1 MAAAH
6 VAGFVAL
13 QGFGHRVRCA
23 SVAWLV
29 AKNPQPRK
37 TSTCESDWQLF
48 NGDTNKVDS
57 WPVTAIR
64 IAYQCV
70 LEACLLERAK
80 GARPTV
86 RENNDPPTILVS
98 FRPVILLI
106 GEGWLVMNA
115 LGRAS
120 VSAKKDSGHEL

>member
-1 MAAAH
+1 MLRGWWDRSPSEKY
-6 VAGFVAL
+6 VDL
-13 QGFGHRVRCA
+13 
-23 SVAWLV
+23 
-29 AKNPQPRK
+29 RK
-37 TSTCESDWQLF
+37 QLATF